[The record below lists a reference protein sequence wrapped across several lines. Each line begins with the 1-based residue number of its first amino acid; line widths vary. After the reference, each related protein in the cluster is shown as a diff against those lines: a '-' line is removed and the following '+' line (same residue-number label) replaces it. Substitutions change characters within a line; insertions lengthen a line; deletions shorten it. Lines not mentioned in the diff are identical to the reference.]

1 MQGDSEALR
10 ATLKPLNLQRSG
22 AVLIA
27 CMAWF
32 GVEVQLHFSIEDALI
47 KKESIAAHVI
57 AFFSYF
63 TVETNI
69 LVALALTI
77 FLLQPQAERF
87 LTGPSVTSALVVYV
101 IVVGVVYEWLL
112 RHLWHPYGMRL
123 FADML
128 LHDAVP
134 FLYSLYWLLFL
145 PKGSLRWSDPA
156 NWLIYP
162 ILFFF
167 YTMFRGAAC
176 GIYPYPFINRRAG
189 VGQGFGEHGFAGR
202 LFRARY
208 RFDRYRPRARL
219 RRAWAKRAWQRSRT
233 LTNRAFAG
241 STSDLKEM
249 QWPSRK
255 PRQRRPPETAPSVHQ
270 TGRLSWLRSL
280 KG

>member
-1 MQGDSEALR
+1 MQADSEALR

-32 GVEVQLHFSIEDALI
+32 GVEVQLHFNIEDALI

-87 LTGPSVTSALVVYV
+87 LTGPSVTSAIVVYV

-176 GIYPYPFINRRAG
+176 GIYPYPFINAAELGLARVSVNTTVLLA
-189 VGQGFGEHGFAGR
+189 VFFGLGIALIAIDHALGSGERGR
-202 LFRARY
+202 SGL
-208 RFDRYRPRARL
+208 
-219 RRAWAKRAWQRSRT
+219 
-233 LTNRAFAG
+233 G
-241 STSDLKEM
+241 SAAEL
-249 QWPSRK
+249 
-255 PRQRRPPETAPSVHQ
+255 
-270 TGRLSWLRSL
+270 
-280 KG
+280 